1 MGNSESWNVLAS
13 IMNMP
18 VLWIVFATI
27 LVVIEFLVV
36 MRIVK
41 SEGSRESKCLW
52 ILALVFVPVLGLI
65 AWVVVGPKTKTARS
79 ESRG

>member
-1 MGNSESWNVLAS
+1 MGNPDSWNVLAA

-18 VLWIVFATI
+18 VLWIIVAVI
-27 LVVIEFLVV
+27 LVVVEFLVV
-36 MRIVK
+36 MRIIK

-52 ILALVFVPVLGLI
+52 ILALVFVPVLGLL
-65 AWVVVGPKTKTARS
+65 AWIVMGPKTKTARS

>member
-1 MGNSESWNVLAS
+1 MGNPESWNVLAA

-18 VLWIVFATI
+18 LLWIIVAVI
-27 LVVIEFLVV
+27 LVVVEFLVV
-36 MRIVK
+36 MRIIK

-52 ILALVFVPVLGLI
+52 ILALVFVPVLGLL
-65 AWVVVGPKTKTARS
+65 AWVVMGPKTKTVRS

>member
-27 LVVIEFLVV
+27 LVVIEF
-36 MRIVK
+36 
-41 SEGSRESKCLW
+41 
-52 ILALVFVPVLGLI
+52 P
-65 AWVVVGPKTKTARS
+65 
-79 ESRG
+79 

>member
-1 MGNSESWNVLAS
+1 
-13 IMNMP
+13 MNMP
-18 VLWIVFATI
+18 LLWIIFATI

-65 AWVVVGPKTKTARS
+65 AWVFAGPKTKTARS
-79 ESRG
+79 ETRG